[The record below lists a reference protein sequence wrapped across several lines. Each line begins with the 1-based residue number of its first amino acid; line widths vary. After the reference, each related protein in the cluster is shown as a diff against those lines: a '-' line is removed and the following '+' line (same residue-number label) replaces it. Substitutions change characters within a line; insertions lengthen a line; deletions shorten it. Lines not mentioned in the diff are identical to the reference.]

1 MTQFN
6 QLLILA
12 TEGFETM
19 GFSMI
24 VADSISSRHGII
36 LSSRRFL
43 EKHSLEG
50 FLTTNIQVNNTSSRR
65 YRSTVLIESLVS

>member
-50 FLTTNIQVNNTSSRR
+50 F
-65 YRSTVLIESLVS
+65 

>member
-24 VADSISSRHGII
+24 VVDSIPSRHGTI

-43 EKHSLEG
+43 EKHSLEV
-50 FLTTNIQVNNTSSRR
+50 F
-65 YRSTVLIESLVS
+65 

>member
-12 TEGFETM
+12 TKGFETM

-24 VADSISSRHGII
+24 VADSIPLRHGII
-36 LSSRRFL
+36 LSSKRFL
-43 EKHSLEG
+43 EQVRGSYIDAYNHIC
-50 FLTTNIQVNNTSSRR
+50 NIALKYVLR
-65 YRSTVLIESLVS
+65 YI

>member
-12 TEGFETM
+12 TKGFETM

-24 VADSISSRHGII
+24 VADSIPSRHGII